1 MAGLPLQPTALT
13 LDVAAKVDAARAE
26 QQEKADAAVR
36 QVEGLFLG
44 MMLKEMRNTLEEGSL
59 FGGDSSDVYGGLFD
73 LMLSKNLSD
82 GSPLGLS
89 QLLQNQL
96 VKTAAVPDLSTL
108 YSLPSAGDLIP
119 ASLDAQF

>member
-1 MAGLPLQPTALT
+1 MTGMLLQPTALT

-26 QQEKADAAVR
+26 TNRRLDETVQ

-44 MMLKEMRNTLEEGSL
+44 MLLKEMRNTLEDGSL

-73 LMLSKNLSD
+73 LMLSQNLSD

-89 QLLQNQL
+89 QVLQSQL
-96 VKTAAVPDLSTL
+96 DGPTAFPEIGKL
-108 YSLPSAGDLIP
+108 YSLPAAADLVP
-119 ASLDAQF
+119 AALDVQL